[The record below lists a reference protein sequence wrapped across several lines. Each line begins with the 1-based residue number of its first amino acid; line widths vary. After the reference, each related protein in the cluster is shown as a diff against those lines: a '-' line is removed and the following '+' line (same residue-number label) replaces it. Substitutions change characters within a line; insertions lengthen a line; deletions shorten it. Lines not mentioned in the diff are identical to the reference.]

1 MLKMNRTILL
11 IVIAL
16 LSVAFSVHAEEGDKR
31 KGKYTY
37 RNIYKACHEKDPA
50 APGSPPVNPDS
61 KTQAQWEK
69 VFEAKDF
76 NQFGCPDE
84 WAKLSEDELKNICAY
99 LVSGAADSPTPAK
112 CK

>member
-1 MLKMNRTILL
+1 MIKKNRTILL

-16 LSVAFSVHAEEGDKR
+16 VGLAFTVHAEEGDKR
-31 KGKYTY
+31 KGKYAY
-37 RNIYKACHEKDPA
+37 RNLYKTCHEADPN
-50 APGSPPVNPDS
+50 APESPPINPDS

-69 VFEAKDF
+69 VFETKDF
-76 NQFGCPDE
+76 AQFECVDS
-84 WAKLSEDELKNICAY
+84 WAKLSDEELKNICAY